1 MINNVKLEIE
11 WNKIKDYNICSYEE
25 FKEIFNK
32 NPFGRCFK
40 KYTNYDWCKDNFFFG
55 DYEDLLKYYKT
66 TSEVPFYLKN
76 KIDTKYGQLTI
87 KDFSYNDK
95 HELVAHCLCDC
106 GNAKNILWTKIQK
119 GKAKSCGCKSKKKKG
134 FSNTSIMAV
143 FPKIVKENW
152 DYEKNSTPPEQV
164 EINSKESY
172 WWKGYNESY
181 LMPVSALK
189 ANVVGTSF
197 PEQAILYFLKKNG
210 INALSRQKIDYD
222 NKKYEVD
229 ILIPDLKVAIEYDGV
244 VWHKNKKNLEDEKNN
259 AVNKNGIFLI
269 RIRENGL
276 KETRIDNGLEIIN
289 DSNIDDIQFLSEAI
303 TEIFFTLH
311 KIDNNIHTKVILKRD
326 ILEERKHILFQYIC
340 GFVENNINKSWLNKF
355 WCKENEVPSY
365 LVSDNSIDKFWFK
378 CNSSKIFISPCELNV
393 ALRYSEQE
401 NEKEE
406 YKDRLLVK
414 NVCPFSHLSCCPR
427 NCYCF
432 SKEYINH
439 CNFYTGSRTEINNKI
454 INFVN
459 NSVDID
465 LKRFRD
471 NIITILENEPSHIS
485 DILSLYLNKSCLDE
499 EKSFSFMY
507 ESFCYPHVR
516 GYKCLSLLFENDQLL
531 NFYFSHY
538 DYKKLYKHTTP
549 FLNLDHSEN
558 IFSICYSMIYRKEF
572 YKLEKALD
580 IIHKFSTQTN
590 FDNFIRNLFLQY
602 YTRKSETLYSSTFKN
617 KKNIS
622 VFFETLTSK
631 CSYDLKMEITKMLNE
646 DRESFRLNFL
656 IEHMLDLYVSG
667 DLNIEKLETIVSRL
681 DESITRFR
689 PIFMYIRKRLWSVQ
703 TISEKVRMND
713 RKKLQEI
720 LHQNKLISD
729 DIHKYIKLPSVQE
742 RRYKEIQ
749 DNLLK
754 YYNKLNCEVMFID
767 QSDYQG
773 IDVIVVKGKTKLGI
787 QMKYILKYNF
797 VESMAISEAVNGAKK
812 LLCDKCIVVFDRLSK
827 DSIALAT
834 RNGIMIFD
842 QYEFMKKLTLD

>member
-1 MINNVKLEIE
+1 MNNKALENE
-11 WNKIKDYNICSYEE
+11 WGKIKEHNICSYQE
-25 FKEIFNK
+25 FVRIFK
-32 NPFGRCFK
+32 NNPNGKCFR
-40 KYTNYDWCKDNFFFG
+40 KYPNYSWCKENFFFG
-55 DYEDLLKYYKT
+55 EYKELLNYYKT
-66 TSEVPFYLKN
+66 TNIIPFYLTK
-76 KIDTKYGQLTI
+76 KIGQRSGLLTI
-87 KDFSYNDK
+87 QGFSYNEK
-95 HELVAHCLCDC
+95 HELIVLCHCDC
-106 GNAKNILWTKIQK
+106 GNNANFVWKRFVDKEL
-119 GKAKSCGCKSKKKKG
+119 KSCGCKSKKKKE

-210 INALSRQKIDYD
+210 INALSRQKIDYY

-244 VWHKNKKNLEDEKNN
+244 AWHKNKKNLEDEKNN

-311 KIDNNIHTKVILKRD
+311 KIDNNIHKKVILRRD

-355 WCKENEVPSY
+355 WCKENEVASY
-365 LVSDNSIDKFWFK
+365 LVRDNSIDKFWFK

-393 ALRYSEQE
+393 ALRYSEQV

-406 YKDRLLVK
+406 YIDRLLVK

-471 NIITILENEPSHIS
+471 NIKLILENEPSHIS
-485 DILSLYLNKSCLDE
+485 DILSLYLDKSCLDE
-499 EKSFSFMY
+499 EKGFSFMY
-507 ESFCYPHVR
+507 ESFCYPYVI
-516 GYKCLSLLFENDQLL
+516 GYKCLSILFDNDRLL

-572 YKLEKALD
+572 YKLEKVLD
-580 IIHKFSTQTN
+580 IIHKFSTQAN

-602 YTRKSETLYSSTFKN
+602 YTRKSEALYNSTFKN

-631 CSYDLKMEITKMLNE
+631 CSDDLKMEITNILNQ

-656 IEHMLDLYVSG
+656 IEHMLNLYVSK
-667 DLNIEKLETIVSRL
+667 DLNIEELKTIESRL
-681 DESITRFR
+681 DESITWFR
-689 PIFMYIRKRLWSVQ
+689 PIFMYIRKRLWSVK
-703 TISEKVRMND
+703 TISERVRMND
-713 RKKLQEI
+713 KKKLQEL

-729 DIHKYIKLPSVQE
+729 DIHKNIKLPSFQE

-767 QSDYQG
+767 PTDYQG
-773 IDVIVVKGKTKLGI
+773 LDIIVVKGKTKLGI

-797 VESMAISEAVNGAKK
+797 VESIAISEAVNGAKK
-812 LLCDKCIVVFDRLSK
+812 LLCDKCIVVFDRLSN
-827 DSIALAT
+827 DSMSLAT
-834 RNGIMIFD
+834 MNGVMIFD